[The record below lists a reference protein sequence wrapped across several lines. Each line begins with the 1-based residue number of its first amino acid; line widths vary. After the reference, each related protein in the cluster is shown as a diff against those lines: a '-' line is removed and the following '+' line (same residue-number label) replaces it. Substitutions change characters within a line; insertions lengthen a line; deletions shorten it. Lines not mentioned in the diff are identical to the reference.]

1 MESRIADS
9 SPAPASAAHS
19 SLVANRTGRCSLTL
33 NTIYIPWH
41 SYPRPV
47 RWSVP
52 KQNRRC
58 HKAEA
63 WASARADPEVR
74 MTCRSQSALCV
85 AQSALVPNGGQRAM
99 QRVGTKATTPKGVH
113 HGAPVRGHPTA
124 VGTLSG
130 WSKCGAGTNPVP
142 CDRILPIYLVQPGP
156 YALSLPQCIARPHL
170 TTTHG

>member
-1 MESRIADS
+1 MLNMESRIADS
-9 SPAPASAAHS
+9 SPATASAAHS

-41 SYPRPV
+41 SYPRSV
-47 RWSVP
+47 RWLVP

-99 QRVGTKATTPKGVH
+99 QRMGTKATTPKGCIK
-113 HGAPVRGHPTA
+113 APLSEAIRPQSEPSQGGVSAERVPTPCRA
-124 VGTLSG
+124 IAYYLSILCSQGPTLCRCLNASHNH
-130 WSKCGAGTNPVP
+130 T
-142 CDRILPIYLVQPGP
+142 
-156 YALSLPQCIARPHL
+156 
-170 TTTHG
+170 